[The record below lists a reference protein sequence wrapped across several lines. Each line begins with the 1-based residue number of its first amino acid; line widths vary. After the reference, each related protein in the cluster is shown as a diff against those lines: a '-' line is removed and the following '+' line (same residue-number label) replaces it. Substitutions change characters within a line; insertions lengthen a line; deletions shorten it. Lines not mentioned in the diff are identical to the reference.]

1 MLRKIALFAVSV
13 VLTGGLAACGEG
25 ADGASSA
32 AGNPYQLIVPG
43 TISAAT
49 QSDQPPFAVAARGG
63 ARPEGFAIDL
73 AEEAAKRLGLKIEY
87 KITNLPG
94 ILAGLS
100 AGQYDM
106 GVAGVGAT
114 EERKKNVDFIK
125 PFYWS
130 YTAVL
135 TQTAAKQAAL
145 TDFAGKKV
153 GVVAGSVQEKFAT
166 TMIPGATL
174 AQFKDQPSA
183 IAQLLSGGIDAFV
196 VGGADAEEYV
206 EREKALK
213 IAAEGE
219 SLQGTAFPIKKGN
232 SALVQ
237 ALDAKIDEMIADGA
251 YMRFYQKWF
260 KHPVSPKMAEFRPGL
275 ASAIKAGATG

>member
-1 MLRKIALFAVSV
+1 MIRKIALFTVSAI
-13 VLTGGLAACGEG
+13 LTTGLAACGGEG
-25 ADGASSA
+25 DGSSSA
-32 AGNPYQLIVPG
+32 ADPYRLIVPG
-43 TISAAT
+43 TITAGT
-49 QSDQPPFAVAARGG
+49 QSDQPPFAVAAQGG

-73 AEEAAKRLGLKIEY
+73 AEESARRLGLKIEY

-114 EERKKNVDFIK
+114 EERKRNVDFIK

-135 TQTAAKQAAL
+135 TKAEATQGAL
-145 TDFAGKKV
+145 TDFGGKKI

-166 TMIPGATL
+166 TRIPGAVV

-219 SLQGTAFPIKKGN
+219 SLQGTAFPVRKG
-232 SALVQ
+232 SVALVR
-237 ALDAKIDEMIADGA
+237 ALDTKIDEMIADGT
-251 YMRFYQKWF
+251 YMRLYQKWF
-260 KHPVSPKMAEFRPGL
+260 RHPVSPKMAGIRPGL
-275 ASAIKAGATG
+275 ADAIKAGAAG